1 MQDLLF
7 FSYVTMHRVLFQV
20 EAKIYFCEPD
30 GACYMQGVVFRLPVK
45 QQRDSCQECEIP
57 VKMHFDCVK
66 P

>member
-1 MQDLLF
+1 
-7 FSYVTMHRVLFQV
+7 MHRVLFQV

-45 QQRDSCQECEIP
+45 QRMDSCRGCEVP